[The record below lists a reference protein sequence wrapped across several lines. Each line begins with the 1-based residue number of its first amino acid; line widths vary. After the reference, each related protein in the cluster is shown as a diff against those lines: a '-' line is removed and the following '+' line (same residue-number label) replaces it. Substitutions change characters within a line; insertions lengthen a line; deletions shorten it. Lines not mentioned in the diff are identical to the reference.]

1 MSGAETIRNDITTL
15 FDYMDG
21 KLSLHEAAL
30 LLEDID
36 LSYEEIREF
45 LKKQPRYNVIQLNEH
60 KV

>member
-1 MSGAETIRNDITTL
+1 MSGAETIHNDITTL

-45 LKKQPRYNVIQLNEH
+45 LKKQPRYNVVHLNEYR
-60 KV
+60 V